1 MNKILIIIL
10 FGVFYGPISAELI
23 NKDNLFEFLNSKQ
36 YITAQ
41 FTQITSLASKERK
54 IQGKLMA
61 NRSGQFK
68 IEYFEPIR
76 EMISADGNFLYKL
89 DIELEQLDIVPQ
101 EDYFEGTPINLFT
114 SSLEDL
120 DKSYSVTSCTKLN
133 DIITCIIKPKTEE
146 SFLEKLSISFK
157 RDELLYI
164 QYSDSFEQT
173 VRLNFEKLL
182 WSEFDES
189 DLVLSIPEGI
199 DVVYH

>member
-157 RDELLYI
+157 RNELLYI

>member
-10 FGVFYGPISAELI
+10 FGVFYGPISAESI
-23 NKDNLFEFLNSKQ
+23 NKNNLFEFLNSKQ
-36 YITAQ
+36 HITAQ

>member
-1 MNKILIIIL
+1 MNKVLIIIL
-10 FGVFYGPISAELI
+10 FGVFYGPISAESI
-23 NKDNLFEFLNSKQ
+23 NKNNLFEFLNSKQ
-36 YITAQ
+36 HITTQ

>member
-1 MNKILIIIL
+1 MNKILIIII
-10 FGVFYGPISAELI
+10 FGVFYGPISAEFI

-76 EMISADGNFLYKL
+76 ETISADGNFLYKL

-157 RDELLYI
+157 RNELLYI

>member
-10 FGVFYGPISAELI
+10 FGVFYGPISAESI
-23 NKDNLFEFLNSKQ
+23 NKNNLFEFLNSKQ
-36 YITAQ
+36 HITAQ

-157 RDELLYI
+157 RNELLYI

>member
-10 FGVFYGPISAELI
+10 FGVFYGPISAEFI

-76 EMISADGNFLYKL
+76 ETISADGNFLYKL

-157 RDELLYI
+157 RNELLYI

>member
-1 MNKILIIIL
+1 MNKLLIIIL
-10 FGVFYGPISAELI
+10 FGVFYGPISAESI
-23 NKDNLFEFLNSKQ
+23 NKNNLFEFLNSKQ
-36 YITAQ
+36 HITTQ
-41 FTQITSLASKERK
+41 FTQITTLDSKERK

-76 EMISADGNFLYKL
+76 ETISADGNFLYKL

-120 DKSYSVTSCTKLN
+120 DKSYSVTSCKDLD
-133 DIITCIIKPKTEE
+133 DILTCMIKPRTEE
-146 SFLEKLSISFK
+146 SFLERLSISFLK
-157 RDELLYI
+157 DELLYI

-173 VRLNFEKLL
+173 VRLNFEKPL
-182 WSEFDES
+182 WTKFDES
-189 DLVLSIPEGI
+189 DLVLSVPEGI

>member
-10 FGVFYGPISAELI
+10 FGVFYGPISAEFI

-36 YITAQ
+36 HITAQ

-76 EMISADGNFLYKL
+76 ETISADGNFLYKL

-120 DKSYSVTSCTKLN
+120 DKSYLVTSCTKLN

-157 RDELLYI
+157 RNELLYI

>member
-1 MNKILIIIL
+1 MNKILIIII
-10 FGVFYGPISAELI
+10 FGVFYGPISAEFI

-76 EMISADGNFLYKL
+76 ETISADGNFLYKL

-114 SSLEDL
+114 FSLEDL

-157 RDELLYI
+157 RNELLYI

>member
-1 MNKILIIIL
+1 MNKVLIIIL
-10 FGVFYGPISAELI
+10 FGVFYGPISAESI
-23 NKDNLFEFLNSKQ
+23 NKNNLFEFLNSKQ
-36 YITAQ
+36 HITAQ

-157 RDELLYI
+157 RNELLYI

>member
-1 MNKILIIIL
+1 MNKVLIIIL
-10 FGVFYGPISAELI
+10 FGVFYGPISAESI
-23 NKDNLFEFLNSKQ
+23 NKNNLFEFLNSKQ
-36 YITAQ
+36 HITAQ

>member
-1 MNKILIIIL
+1 MNKILIIII
-10 FGVFYGPISAELI
+10 FGVFYGPISAEFI

-76 EMISADGNFLYKL
+76 ETISADGNFLYKL

-157 RDELLYI
+157 RNELLYI

-189 DLVLSIPEGI
+189 DLVLSVPEGI

>member
-10 FGVFYGPISAELI
+10 FGVFYGPISAEFI

-76 EMISADGNFLYKL
+76 ETISADGNFLYKL

-157 RDELLYI
+157 RNELLYI

-189 DLVLSIPEGI
+189 DLVLSVPEGI

>member
-1 MNKILIIIL
+1 MNKVLIIIL
-10 FGVFYGPISAELI
+10 FGVFYGPISAESI
-23 NKDNLFEFLNSKQ
+23 NKNNLFEFLNSKQ
-36 YITAQ
+36 HITAQ

-76 EMISADGNFLYKL
+76 ETISADGNFLYKL

-157 RDELLYI
+157 RNELLYI

>member
-1 MNKILIIIL
+1 MNKILIIII
-10 FGVFYGPISAELI
+10 FGVFYGPISAEFI

-36 YITAQ
+36 HITAQ

-76 EMISADGNFLYKL
+76 ETISADGNFLYKL

-157 RDELLYI
+157 RNELLYI

-189 DLVLSIPEGI
+189 DLVLSVPEGI

>member
-1 MNKILIIIL
+1 LNKVLIIIL
-10 FGVFYGPISAELI
+10 FGVFYGPISAESI
-23 NKDNLFEFLNSKQ
+23 NKNNLFEFLNSKQ
-36 YITAQ
+36 HITAQ